1 MVALVC
7 IDQSLDLPHRRKSEY
22 MTDKLNQFA
31 IEVLARAEEETQG
44 WSLTIDG
51 CFVKPVNGGT
61 YTTDNPST
69 GKTIATVSFADAEDV
84 AIAVAAGKEAFP
96 AWRALHVDDRARMLQ
111 TFSAAVRARA
121 KEFAIL
127 DAIDCGNPY
136 EAMLDDVAKGAGSVD
151 YFAGLG
157 MEIKGETIPTPGGGL
172 NFTRREPF
180 GVTARI
186 LPFNHPIMF
195 AVGKIASA
203 LITGNTVV
211 MKLADQTPLSG
222 LLLGKLIQDVFP
234 AGVVNVL
241 SGDGRTTGASLVQH
255 PDICRIAFTGSVETG
270 RLISQQSGIASLSLE
285 LGGKNPLVIFPDVD
299 VESAAEAA
307 VAGMNYTLSQG
318 QSCGSTSRVFVHQ
331 SIHAD
336 FLERVK
342 ARVERIRVGSAT
354 DTGTEMGPLISR
366 DHYKKVMGFIE
377 GGKQQGARLLTGGHH
392 VPGKAFENGYF
403 VEPTVFSDVTNDMDI
418 AQQEIFGPV
427 MSILT
432 WSNEEQMLKNVNDSR
447 YGLCANIWT
456 NDISRAL
463 RMADAVEV
471 GYVWINGLGGKRFKG
486 APFGGVKNSGL
497 GREHCAEEMMSFTQ
511 HKNINVRY

>member
-1 MVALVC
+1 
-7 IDQSLDLPHRRKSEY
+7 
-22 MTDKLNQFA
+22 MTDNLNQFA
-31 IEVLARAEEETQG
+31 VDVLARADEETQN
-44 WSLTIDG
+44 WSLTIAG
-51 CFVKPVNGGT
+51 QFVRPLNGGS

-69 GKTIATVSFADAEDV
+69 GNTIATVSFADADDI
-84 AIAVAAGKEAFP
+84 AQAVAAGKHAFP
-96 AWRALHVDDRARMLQ
+96 AWRALHVDDRARVLRQ
-111 TFSAAVRARA
+111 FSAAVRERA
-121 KEFAIL
+121 EEFAIL
-127 DAIDCGNPY
+127 DALDCGNPY
-136 EAMLDDVAKGAGSVD
+136 KAMLGDVAKGAGSVD

-172 NFTRREPF
+172 NFTKREPF

-222 LLLGKLIQDVFP
+222 LLLGKLVQDVFP
-234 AGVVNVL
+234 AGVVNIL

-255 PDICRIAFTGSVETG
+255 PDIYRIAFTGSVETG

-285 LGGKNPLVIFPDVD
+285 LGGKNPLVVFPDVD
-299 VESAAEAA
+299 VEAAAEAA
-307 VAGMNYTLSQG
+307 VAGMNYTRSQG
-318 QSCGSTSRVFVHQ
+318 QSCGSNSKVF
-331 SIHAD
+331 IHESMKDD
-336 FLERVK
+336 FVERVK
-342 ARVERIRVGSAT
+342 ARVEGIRVGVVT
-354 DTGTEMGPLISR
+354 DADTEMGPLISR
-366 DHYKKVMGFIE
+366 DQYRKVMGFIE
-377 GGKQQGARLLTGGHH
+377 GGKQQGAHLVTGGNH

-403 VEPTVFSDVTNDMDI
+403 IEPTVFSDVTNDMGI
-418 AQQEIFGPV
+418 AQHEIFGPV

-432 WSNEEQMLKNVNDSR
+432 WSDEQQMIKDVNDSR

-497 GREHCAEEMMSFTQ
+497 GREHCTEEMLSFTQ

>member
-1 MVALVC
+1 
-7 IDQSLDLPHRRKSEY
+7 

-31 IEVLARAEEETQG
+31 TDVLARAEDETQG
-44 WSLTIDG
+44 WSLTIG
-51 CFVKPVNGGT
+51 GRFVKPQNGGT

-69 GKTIATVSFADAEDV
+69 GKDIATVSFADADDV
-84 AIAVAAGKEAFP
+84 EAAVKAGKEAFP
-96 AWRALHVDDRARMLQ
+96 AWRALHVDERAKVLRQ
-111 TFSAAVRARA
+111 FSAAVRARA
-121 KEFAIL
+121 EEFAIL

-136 EAMLDDVAKGAGSVD
+136 EAMLGDVAKGAGSVD

-157 MEIKGETIPTPGGGL
+157 MEIKGETVPTPGGGL

-222 LLLGKLIQDVFP
+222 LLLGKLIQDIFP
-234 AGVVNVL
+234 AGVVNIL

-255 PDICRIAFTGSVETG
+255 PDIYRIAFTGSVETG
-270 RLISQQSGIASLSLE
+270 RLISQQAGIASLSLE
-285 LGGKNPLVIFPDVD
+285 LGGKNPLMVFPDVD
-299 VESAAEAA
+299 VDEAAEAA

-318 QSCGSTSRVFVHQ
+318 QSCGSNSRVFVHE
-331 SIHAD
+331 SMKDAFI
-336 FLERVK
+336 ERVK
-342 ARVERIRVGSAT
+342 ARVETIRVGAAT
-354 DTGTEMGPLISR
+354 DSGTEMGPLISR
-366 DHYKKVMGFIE
+366 AQYNKVMGFID
-377 GGKQQGARLLTGGHH
+377 GAKKQGARLVTGGNH
-392 VPGKAFENGYF
+392 VPGKAFEDGYF
-403 VEPTVFSDVTNDMDI
+403 VEPTVFADVTNDMDI
-418 AQQEIFGPV
+418 AQHEIFGPV

-432 WSNEEQMLKNVNDSR
+432 WSDEEQMLKDVNDSR

-463 RMADAVEV
+463 RLADAVEV

-497 GREHCAEEMMSFTQ
+497 GREHCTEEMMSFTQ
-511 HKNINVRY
+511 HKNVNVRY

>member
-1 MVALVC
+1 
-7 IDQSLDLPHRRKSEY
+7 

-31 IEVLARAEEETQG
+31 TDVLARAEEETQN
-44 WSLTIDG
+44 WSLTIG
-51 CFVKPVNGGT
+51 GKFVKPLKGGT

-69 GKTIATVSFADAEDV
+69 GETIATVAFADADDV
-84 AIAVAAGKEAFP
+84 AAAVAAGKQAFP
-96 AWRALHVDDRARMLQ
+96 AWRALHVDERARLLRQ
-111 TFSAAVRARA
+111 FSAAVRARA
-121 KEFAIL
+121 DEFAIL

-136 EAMLDDVAKGAGSVD
+136 AAMLDDVAKGAGSVD

-157 MEIKGETIPTPGGGL
+157 MEIKGETIPTAGGGL

-222 LLLGKLIQDVFP
+222 LLLGKLVQDVFP
-234 AGVVNVL
+234 AGVVNIL

-255 PDICRIAFTGSVETG
+255 PDIYRIAFTGSVETG
-270 RLISQQSGIASLSLE
+270 RLISQQAGIASLSLE

-299 VESAAEAA
+299 VEAAAEAA
-307 VAGMNYTLSQG
+307 VAGMNYTRSQG
-318 QSCGSTSRVFVHQ
+318 QSCGSNSRVFVHE
-331 SIHAD
+331 SMKED
-336 FLERVK
+336 FIALVK
-342 ARVERIRVGSAT
+342 ARVERIKVGAAT

-377 GGKQQGARLLTGGHH
+377 GGKQQGARLVTGGNH
-392 VPGKAFENGYF
+392 VPGKAYEKGYF
-403 VEPTVFSDVTNDMDI
+403 IEPTVFADVTNDMDI

-432 WSNEEQMLKNVNDSR
+432 WSDEEKMLHHVNDSR

-463 RMADAVEV
+463 RIADAVEV
-471 GYVWINGLGGKRFKG
+471 GYVWVNGFGGKRFKG

-497 GREHCAEEMMSFTQ
+497 GREHCTEEMLSFTQ
-511 HKNINVRY
+511 QKNINVRY